1 MDNLETIYNNNKKLL
16 LYYQCSHPHRSI
28 LSNMYDSIFFKTKR
42 ISINRKKNFKKKIRE
57 RRPSSNVS
65 CWKREKTIGV
75 GGWNLQTMRRRDGFG
90 RFPTRQRL
98 VSQELVMFSGVP
110 LSSAAM
116 LSSGC
121 QALELRERV
130 HGGARGWCV
139 LLCQ

>member
-28 LSNMYDSIFFKTKR
+28 LSNMYDSIFFKNKTHLYKQE
-42 ISINRKKNFKKKIRE
+42 KKIRE

-65 CWKREKTIGV
+65 CWKRKKTTGV
-75 GGWNLQTMRRRDGFG
+75 GGWNLLTMRRRDGFG
-90 RFPTRQRL
+90 RFPTRQRP
-98 VSQELVMFSGVP
+98 VSQELVMFSGVS
-110 LSSAAM
+110 LASAAM